1 VNERGGDVQGDRA
14 MWFALSTHGAV
25 ALECPNWTVSSSS
38 FVEGN
43 VGFTRIIAVA
53 WLMLLCAVAPGLAEK
68 RVALVVG
75 NAAYRHADTLANP
88 VNDARGVRDAL
99 KQLGFDVTYGEDL
112 DQTGLRQ
119 AIGQFAR
126 TVNGAAVAIVY
137 FAGHGAT
144 FGDTPYVVPVDAA
157 FSSLEQVPYEL
168 VPVETLI
175 GELRRAEG
183 VRIAILDACRDNAA
197 ERDLKRRAAA
207 VRGGEVTRGLGPIK
221 SPSGLIIAYATQ
233 YLSTAADN
241 ADGASAGGLFS
252 WGNSFTRHSPFTAA
266 LLNNIAT
273 PGLDI
278 TDMLRKVGREV
289 DAATRG
295 RQRPEISISMY
306 EQYALVPAAPSPAAS
321 SPAAAAPA
329 VGSKPN
335 APAALPE
342 AAPAVTAAVAAPA
355 APLPAE
361 RKPVQTVPVRPDAGT
376 KDPAADA
383 LVPGAAKP
391 AAGQQTAA
399 VAPPVKP
406 AVPEAEPCSGP
417 VTASFATRCAAPLTA
432 AQERGLKP
440 KDAFRECDK
449 CPEMVMVPAGTFAM
463 GAPGDEEGAGSSEVP
478 QHPVVLGQAFAV
490 GRFAVTFDEWDACV
504 ADGGC
509 NRYRPDDR
517 GWGRGLRPVIN
528 VSWNDAKGYVAWLSR
543 KTGKP
548 YRLLSEAEREYV
560 TRAGTTTPFWW
571 GAAISTER
579 ANYDGRQHYK
589 DGPRGEFRQR
599 TVPVNSFEPNPWGL
613 YQVHGNVYE
622 WTEDCFHFSYN
633 GAPSDGSPWTTGD
646 CSRRVGRGSSW
657 YDSASDLRAA
667 HRGSSP
673 SNDRSNS
680 VGFRV
685 ARSLL
690 TAIAPK

>member
-1 VNERGGDVQGDRA
+1 VR
-14 MWFALSTHGAV
+14 F
-25 ALECPNWTVSSSS
+25 P
-38 FVEGN
+38 
-43 VGFTRIIAVA
+43 RIIAVA
-53 WLMLLCAVAPGLAEK
+53 WLVLLCTFAPGHAEK

-88 VNDARGVRDAL
+88 LNDARAVRDAL

-112 DQTGLRQ
+112 DQKGLRQ

-126 TVNGAAVAIVY
+126 MVNGAAVAFVF

-144 FGDTPYVVPVDAA
+144 FGDTPYVVPVDAE

-175 GELRRAEG
+175 GELRRVDG

-197 ERDLKRRAAA
+197 ERELKRQAAA
-207 VRGGEVTRGLGPIK
+207 GRGGEMTRGLGPIK

-233 YLSTAADN
+233 YLSTASDN
-241 ADGASAGGLFS
+241 VEGANAGGLFS
-252 WGNSFTRHSPFTAA
+252 WLNSSTRHSPFTAA

-306 EQYALVPAAPSPAAS
+306 EQYALVPAAAI
-321 SPAAAAPA
+321 PAAAAPPG
-329 VGSKPN
+329 GSRPG
-335 APAALPE
+335 PAALPE
-342 AAPAVTAAVAAPA
+342 AAPGVSAAAAAPA
-355 APLPAE
+355 TSSLPAE
-361 RKPVQTVPVRPDAGT
+361 PKPVQIVRIRPDAGT
-376 KDPAADA
+376 KEPAN
-383 LVPGAAKP
+383 AAT
-391 AAGQQTAA
+391 GQQTSA
-399 VAPPVKP
+399 VAPAVKP
-406 AVPEAEPCSGP
+406 SVPDADPCSGP
-417 VTASFATRCAAPLTA
+417 VTVSFASRCAAPLTA

-449 CPEMVMVPAGTFAM
+449 CPEMLMAPAGAFTM
-463 GAPGDEEGAGSSEVP
+463 GAAPDEPEASSDEVP
-478 QHPVVLGQAFAV
+478 QHRVVFGHAFAV
-490 GRFAVTFDEWDACV
+490 GRFSVTFDEWDACV

-509 NRYRPDDR
+509 NRYRPDDK
-517 GWGRGLRPVIN
+517 GWGRGRQPVIN
-528 VSWNDAKGYVAWLSR
+528 VSWNDAKSFAAWLSR
-543 KTGKP
+543 KTGNA

-571 GAAISTER
+571 GAAISTEH
-579 ANYDGRQHYK
+579 ANYDGSRYYN
-589 DGPRGEFRQR
+589 DGPRGEIRKR
-599 TVPVNSFEPNPWGL
+599 TLPVDAFEPNPWGL

-622 WTEDCFHFSYN
+622 WTEDCLHRSYN

-646 CSRRVGRGSSW
+646 CSRRIGRGGSW
-657 YDSASDLRAA
+657 YNSPSDLRAA
-667 HRGSSP
+667 HRDESP
-673 SNDRSNS
+673 SNNRSNS

-685 ARSLL
+685 ARTLL
-690 TAIAPK
+690 TPVAPE

>member
-1 VNERGGDVQGDRA
+1 MR
-14 MWFALSTHGAV
+14 F
-25 ALECPNWTVSSSS
+25 P
-38 FVEGN
+38 
-43 VGFTRIIAVA
+43 RIIAVA
-53 WLMLLCAVAPGLAEK
+53 WLMLLCASAQGHAEK

-75 NAAYRHADTLANP
+75 NAAYRHADALANP

-119 AIGQFAR
+119 AIGQFAD
-126 TVNGAAVAIVY
+126 TVSGAAVAIVY

-144 FGDTPYVVPVDAA
+144 FGDTPYVVPVDAK
-157 FSSLEQVPYEL
+157 FSSLEQVPYDL
-168 VPVETLI
+168 VSVETLI

-197 ERDLKRRAAA
+197 ERELKRQAATM
-207 VRGGEVTRGLGPIK
+207 RGGDDKTRGLGPIR

-241 ADGASAGGLFS
+241 VEGANAGGLFS
-252 WGNSFTRHSPFTAA
+252 WSNSSPRHSPFTAA

-273 PGLDI
+273 PGLDV

-306 EQYALVPAAPSPAAS
+306 EQYALVPTAATPAVAAS
-321 SPAAAAPA
+321 SG
-329 VGSKPN
+329 GSKPG

-342 AAPAVTAAVAAPA
+342 AMPGVSAAAAAPA
-355 APLPAE
+355 ASSLQVDP
-361 RKPVQTVPVRPDAGT
+361 KPVQTVTMRPDAGT
-376 KDPAADA
+376 KEPAAGA
-383 LVPGAAKP
+383 VAPGPAKP

-406 AVPEAEPCSGP
+406 AVPDADPCSGP
-417 VTASFATRCAAPLTA
+417 VTVSSASRCAAPLTA

-449 CPEMVMVPAGTFAM
+449 CPAMVMVPAGTFTM
-463 GAPGDEEGAGSSEVP
+463 GAPPDEPEASSDEVP
-478 QHPVVLGQAFAV
+478 QHRVVLGRALAV
-490 GRFAVTFDEWDACV
+490 GRFSVTFDEWDACV

-509 NRYRPDDR
+509 NRYRPDDK
-517 GWGRGLRPVIN
+517 GWGRGLRPVID
-528 VSWNDAKGYVAWLSR
+528 VSWNDVKSYVAWLSR
-543 KTGKP
+543 KTGKA
-548 YRLLSEAEREYV
+548 YRLLTEAEREYV
-560 TRAGTTTPFWW
+560 TRAGTVTPFWW
-571 GAAISTER
+571 GSSISTEH
-579 ANYDGRQHYK
+579 ANYDGSRYYN
-589 DGPRGEFRQR
+589 DGPRGEFRKR
-599 TVPVNSFEPNPWGL
+599 TLPVDAFEPNPWGL

-622 WTEDCFHFSYN
+622 WTEDCLHLGYT

-646 CSRRVGRGSSW
+646 CSRRIGRGGSW
-657 YDSASDLRAA
+657 YDGPSTLRAA
-667 HRGSSP
+667 HRGASP

-685 ARSLL
+685 ARTLPTPVASE
-690 TAIAPK
+690 